1 MKRIL
6 LLVIVLIA
14 AITSTS
20 QAQMPY
26 FVISKDNI
34 PLQVLGT
41 DIPVPYVGF
50 ETYVWVYP
58 MENGIICADFKMVT
72 PAWLINYRT
81 EFNTV
86 VVTEIDQG
94 LPCDEDGTRIC
105 LSSCATDPIWL
116 CKVTHLALSGGLLG
130 DIRIMPRPSIGYLQ
144 AANCLEGNPFEH
156 MYAFCWF
163 GLNYIPACWFANE
176 TSTWGAIK
184 SIYSE

>member
-6 LLVIVLIA
+6 LLVIVLIT
-14 AITSTS
+14 AITSTV

-26 FVISKDNI
+26 FVISNEDF
-34 PLQVLGT
+34 PWGVWGT
-41 DIPVPYVGF
+41 DIPALYVPF
-50 ETYVWVYP
+50 ETYVWVHP
-58 MENGIICADFKMVT
+58 KENGIICVDFKMVT
-72 PAWLINYRT
+72 PAWLFNVGT
-81 EFNTV
+81 VFNTV

-94 LPCDEDGTRIC
+94 LPYDEDGTRIC

-116 CKVTHLALSGGLLG
+116 CKVSHLPASAGLEG
-130 DIRIMPRPSIGYLQ
+130 EIRIVPRPSIGYLR
-144 AANCLEGNPFEH
+144 AANCLEGNPFEN

-163 GLNYIPACWFANE
+163 GLNYMPGCWMANE